1 MGVIRYYAYRFRIY
15 YGVFPFSPPSGERV
29 GERGLVKKVALRQD
43 VIDAPGHSIR
53 NSRAMIPILLR
64 LDSIRKPKMGKAMV

>member
-29 GERGLVKKVALRQD
+29 GERGLVKKAEL
-43 VIDAPGHSIR
+43 
-53 NSRAMIPILLR
+53 
-64 LDSIRKPKMGKAMV
+64 GKADSAENPQMVKKEQLKTPPKRPGD